1 MTRESFARQDTRDG
15 AGILDSV
22 SAASGSPGGE
32 PRSRAGPTKSTDA
45 GVPSARTPHHA
56 DDGRGRIGSA
66 HRATRADAARQAE
79 GLAALLAIATQSS
92 LAMSEASSASLID
105 EVRADRPPA
114 GLLAR
119 LRSDH
124 MARNALYLIVSS
136 GLQAGLGFVFWAV
149 MTRLF
154 STEDV
159 GKASS
164 LISATT
170 VIAYLALLGLNSTLV
185 RYLPTA
191 KDRGALITASF
202 LLVAGCGAGIGLLY
216 VAATP
221 AIAPRLSFISH
232 SPFLAVGFALM
243 CAGAAVNLVTDSV
256 FIASR
261 RAGMCALTD
270 GGIGGTTKIASGV
283 LLAGTGTYGLFCAST
298 GGFATSALASII
310 LIAVI
315 LRWRPVLT
323 NPFRTLRPLLR
334 FSAANYAGNILNLL
348 PVLIVP
354 LIILDR
360 LGARAAAYYFVAYQ
374 IASLLY
380 SGAYAVGQSL
390 LAEGSHAGADRRNLY
405 RRSRRVLLTF
415 YLPGVLAMIAISH
428 WILLIFGPR
437 YSQHGTATLILLSGA
452 AIPIAACNWT
462 WTVLRLSGHLTAI
475 VISSAIY
482 AAGVCGTAW
491 LLASHGL
498 TALTTA
504 WPIGTLLAA
513 TAAGITIAVTRTS
526 QPRRRHRRRPSEP
539 LGANLRSTHQ

>member
-1 MTRESFARQDTRDG
+1 MQ
-15 AGILDSV
+15 
-22 SAASGSPGGE
+22 
-32 PRSRAGPTKSTDA
+32 
-45 GVPSARTPHHA
+45 
-56 DDGRGRIGSA
+56 
-66 HRATRADAARQAE
+66 ADAARRARQAE
-79 GLAALLAIATQSS
+79 GLAALLAIATQAS

-105 EVRADRPPA
+105 ELQADGTPM

-119 LRSDH
+119 LRADH
-124 MARNALYLIVSS
+124 MVRNALYLIVSS
-136 GLQAGLGFVFWAV
+136 GLQAGLGFVFWAA

-191 KDRGALITASF
+191 EDRGALITASF
-202 LLVAGCGAGIGLLY
+202 LLVAGCGALIGLVY

-221 AIAPRLSFISH
+221 VIAPKLSFIDH
-232 SPFLAVGFALM
+232 SPALAAGFAFM

-261 RAGMCALTD
+261 RAGLCAVTD
-270 GGIGGTTKIASGV
+270 GGIGGTAKIASGL
-283 LLAGTGTYGLFCAST
+283 LLAGTGAYGLFCAST
-298 GGFATSALASII
+298 VGFASSALASMI
-310 LIAVI
+310 LITVV
-315 LRWRPVLT
+315 LRWRPALT
-323 NPFRTLRPLLR
+323 NPFRTLRPLLH
-334 FSAANYAGNILNLL
+334 FSAANYGANILNLL

-380 SGAYAVGQSL
+380 AGAYAVGQSL

-405 RRSRRVLLTF
+405 RRSRRVLLSC
-415 YLPGVLAMIAISH
+415 YLPAVFALMAISR
-428 WILLIFGPR
+428 WVLLIFGPR
-437 YSQHGTATLILLSGA
+437 YSQHGTATLILLSAA

-462 WTVLRLSGHLTAI
+462 WTVLRLSGRLTAI
-475 VISSAIY
+475 VVSSAIY
-482 AAGVCGTAW
+482 AVCICGTAW
-491 LLASHGL
+491 LLAPRGL
-498 TALTTA
+498 TALAAA
-504 WPIGTLLAA
+504 WPIGALLAA
-513 TAAGITIAVTRTS
+513 TAAVIATAISRTG
-526 QPRRRHRRRPSEP
+526 QARHRRPQSPGQP
-539 LGANLRSTHQ
+539 LDANP

>member
-1 MTRESFARQDTRDG
+1 MSHGPFARESKDCG
-15 AGILDSV
+15 PGILDSV
-22 SAASGSPGGE
+22 STVSGRPGSGR
-32 PRSRAGPTKSTDA
+32 RSRAGPA
-45 GVPSARTPHHA
+45 EPSEADTAR
-56 DDGRGRIGSA
+56 R
-66 HRATRADAARQAE
+66 ARQAE
-79 GLAALLAIATQSS
+79 GLAALLTIATQAS

-105 EVRADRPPA
+105 QARADEPPV

-119 LRSDH
+119 LRTDH

-136 GLQAGLGFVFWAV
+136 GLQAGLGFAFWAV

-191 KDRGALITASF
+191 QDRGALITASF
-202 LLVAGCGAGIGLLY
+202 LLVAGCAAGIGLVY

-221 AIAPRLSFISH
+221 VIAPRLAFISH
-232 SPFLAVGFALM
+232 SPLLAVGFAFL
-243 CAGAAVNLVTDSV
+243 CAGAAINLVTDSV

-261 RAGMCALTD
+261 RAGLCAVTD
-270 GGIGGTTKIASGV
+270 GGIGGIAKIASGV
-283 LLAGTGTYGLFCAST
+283 LLAGTGAYGLFAAST
-298 GGFATSALASII
+298 GGFASSALASII
-310 LIAVI
+310 IIGVV

-323 NPFRTLRPLLR
+323 NPFHTLRPLLR

-354 LIILDR
+354 LVVLDR

-390 LAEGSHAGADRRNLY
+390 LAEGSQAGADRRRLY
-405 RRSRRVLLTF
+405 RRSRRVLLTC
-415 YLPGVLAMIAISH
+415 YIPAVLVLIAISR
-428 WILLIFGPR
+428 WVLLIFGSR
-437 YSQHGTATLILLSGA
+437 YSQHGATTLALLSAA

-475 VISSAIY
+475 VITSAIY
-482 AAGVCGTAW
+482 TVGICGIAW
-491 LLASHGL
+491 LLAPHGL
-498 TALTTA
+498 AALTAA
-504 WPIGTLLAA
+504 WPVGALLAA
-513 TAAGITIAVTRTS
+513 TAAAVTTAVSRTG
-526 QPRRRHRRRPSEP
+526 QPRH
-539 LGANLRSTHQ
+539 LRQRSPAD